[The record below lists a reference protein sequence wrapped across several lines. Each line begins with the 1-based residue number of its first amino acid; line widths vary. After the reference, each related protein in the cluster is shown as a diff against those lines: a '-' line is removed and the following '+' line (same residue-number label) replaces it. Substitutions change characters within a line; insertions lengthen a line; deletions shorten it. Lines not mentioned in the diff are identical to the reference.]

1 VNRLGQQMAKQVRV
15 NIRTNAVSKP
25 REETRNGRKV
35 VVVSSATMPDN
46 IVMNDIRYPAEA
58 IEKSFLTLN
67 RAPAPLGHPM
77 ISGIFV
83 SARDPEAINMN
94 HVGAW
99 NENVRRENGRIFLDK
114 VIDVEVANR
123 TEAGRGLMAAINE
136 GKPIHTS
143 TGLIANLDSAPENSG
158 AKFVAKDIIFD
169 HDAILLNE
177 KGAATPEQGVGMF
190 VNSSGEKVE
199 VVNSAVS
206 DSAMSDLD
214 WAADMAVQAVEKLG
228 RASIVERVV
237 AAIVEALGINGG
249 GKLSFNNKESE
260 MDREQF
266 DKLSAEVKTLSEG
279 MAKIPEQIANGI
291 ATAIKP
297 LTDAQAE
304 LKANQDAKDKAE
316 LSDIQAKIV
325 KANLLDESAA
335 KELTLNA
342 ARALA
347 KKAEPGRAAGIN
359 PAFVPNSSGKDEFE
373 GVDLN
378 AALTEKK

>member
-1 VNRLGQQMAKQVRV
+1 MNRLGQQMAKQVRV

>member
-1 VNRLGQQMAKQVRV
+1 MAKQVRV

>member
-1 VNRLGQQMAKQVRV
+1 MSKQVRV

-46 IVMNDIRYPAEA
+46 VVMNDIRYSADEIA
-58 IEKSFLTLN
+58 KSYATLN

-77 ISGIFV
+77 ISGMFV

-99 NENVRRENGRIFLDK
+99 NENVRRENGRVFLDK

-123 TEAGRGLMAAINE
+123 TEAGRGLMAVINE

-143 TGLIANLDSAPENSG
+143 TGLIANLEPATENSG
-158 AKFVAKDIIFD
+158 AKFMAKDIVFD

-190 VNSSGEKVE
+190 VNSTGEKVE
-199 VVNSAVS
+199 VVNSTLE
-206 DSAMSDLD
+206 DSAMCDLD
-214 WAADMAVQAVEKLG
+214 WAADMAVRAVEKLG
-228 RASIVERVV
+228 RVSLVERMKTVLLEMFK
-237 AAIVEALGINGG
+237 AGGAESLKLNNSEESDMADEKQLEAL
-249 GKLSFNNKESE
+249 
-260 MDREQF
+260 
-266 DKLSAEVKTLSEG
+266 SASVKTVADSVKALADS
-279 MAKIPEQIANGI
+279 IPGQITNAI
-291 ATAIKP
+291 AAAVKP
-297 LTDAQAE
+297 LTDAQTE
-304 LKANQDAKDKAE
+304 LKANAEAKDKAE
-316 LSDIQAKIV
+316 LADLQSQIV
-325 KANLLDESAA
+325 KANLLDENSA

-347 KKAEPGRAAGIN
+347 KKATPGHAAPIFN
-359 PAFVPNSSGKDEFE
+359 AFGGLSCDKDEFAD
-373 GVDLN
+373 VDLN
-378 AALTEKK
+378 AAIKGDK